1 MSSDFSSVNIILAS
15 YNGEKYIQKQ
25 LESILN
31 QTYPIASIHVFD
43 DCSTDNTVHMLRE
56 FERQGQIHLHINNKN
71 IGLIENFKRGIQL
84 LSKDGYIALSDQD
97 DIWDKRKI
105 EDSVLK
111 MCEIEND
118 PFIPALVYSDL
129 IVINHNDDIVAKSFW
144 KETNRSHYKHC
155 LETVL
160 FSNVV
165 NGCTILFNSAM
176 AKFAR
181 DIPDKIIQNHDAW
194 LALIAFSFGQVGII
208 NKATVNYRQHQEN
221 ITFSVREK
229 KESSLKKIKKNI
241 VFLFKPSLFLTT
253 QLDLIKS
260 FYLTYEKR
268 IDVNQKLLFERFL
281 KLRGR
286 NYLTQK
292 HYILDVIRKSNR

>member
-1 MSSDFSSVNIILAS
+1 MSSDFSSINIILAS

-43 DCSTDNTVHMLRE
+43 DCSTDNTVHILRE
-56 FERQGQIHLHINNKN
+56 FERQGQIHLHINHKN

-111 MCEIEND
+111 MCEIEKD
-118 PFIPALVYSDL
+118 PLLPALVYSDL

-155 LETVL
+155 LKTVL
-160 FSNVV
+160 FGNVV
-165 NGCTILFNSAM
+165 NGCTTLFNSAM
-176 AKFAR
+176 AKFAK
-181 DIPDKIIQNHDAW
+181 DIPNKIILNHDAW
-194 LALIAFSFGQVGII
+194 LALIAFSFGQVGIVD
-208 NKATVNYRQHQEN
+208 KPTVNYRQHEEN
-221 ITFSVREK
+221 ITFSIKEK
-229 KESSLKKIKKNI
+229 KEGFFKKVKKNI
-241 VFLFKPSLFLTT
+241 LFTFKPKLFM
-253 QLDLIKS
+253 QDQFDLVNS
-260 FYLTYEKR
+260 FYQVYCSELNESEKL
-268 IDVNQKLLFERFL
+268 IFTNFL
-281 KLRGR
+281 KLKDK
-286 NYLTQK
+286 NYFTQK
-292 HYILDVIRKSNR
+292 KYILGMLKQK

>member
-1 MSSDFSSVNIILAS
+1 
-15 YNGEKYIQKQ
+15 
-25 LESILN
+25 
-31 QTYPIASIHVFD
+31 
-43 DCSTDNTVHMLRE
+43 
-56 FERQGQIHLHINNKN
+56 GQIHLHINNKN

-111 MCEIEND
+111 MREIEKD
-118 PFIPALVYSDL
+118 PLLPALVYSNL

-160 FSNVV
+160 FGNVV
-165 NGCTILFNSAM
+165 NGCTTLFNSAM

-208 NKATVNYRQHQEN
+208 NKPTVNYRQHQEN
-221 ITFSVREK
+221 VTFNTKKRRENFFSK
-229 KESSLKKIKKNI
+229 LSKN
-241 VFLFKPSLFLTT
+241 VTYLFYPKLFLEDQFELVHAFYKVYVM
-253 QLDLIKS
+253 QLDKP
-260 FYLTYEKR
+260 
-268 IDVNQKLLFERFL
+268 DKLLIEDFL
-281 KLRGR
+281 KLKGK
-286 NYLTQK
+286 NYIIQK
-292 HYILDVIRKSNR
+292 RKFITSFKPFWT